1 MKYRHSF
8 HAGNFADV
16 HKHVTLLALIAALQ
30 RKDKGFLYLETHA
43 GRGLYDLHS
52 ADTHQ
57 GAEARLG
64 IGALQAAHGG
74 SAPSD
79 SPQVSAYL
87 EALERAR
94 GNCNRPEAYAGSPVL
109 AALALRAQDRG
120 VCCEIQA
127 AECRALERAL
137 NIYPRMRCEC
147 VDGYQALGAHLPPPE
162 RRALVLID
170 PPYEE
175 QADDL
180 QRAGDGIGKALARLA
195 NAVVALWYPIK
206 DDRDLAPWLARM
218 AAQLPV
224 PALVAELWLHPR
236 DARVGLNGSGLL
248 IVNPPYQ
255 LDVEMA
261 KWLPALGGALGATR
275 QGGTQV
281 RWIAH
286 EQH

>member
-1 MKYRHSF
+1 MKYHHSF

-43 GRGLYDLHS
+43 GRGLYDLTS
-52 ADTHQ
+52 PDTHQ
-57 GAEARLG
+57 GAEAKLG
-64 IGALQAAHGG
+64 IGMLRDATVT
-74 SAPSD
+74 
-79 SPQVSAYL
+79 SPAIIHYL
-87 EALERAR
+87 ETLERAR
-94 GNCNRPEAYAGSPVL
+94 TNAALPTAYPGSPVV

-120 VCCEIQA
+120 LCCEIQA

-147 VDGYQALGAHLPPPE
+147 VDGYQALKAHLPPGE
-162 RRALVLID
+162 RRALVFID

-180 QRAGDGIGKALARLA
+180 AHAINAIGTVLARLA

-206 DDRDLAPWLARM
+206 DESGLHPALAR
-218 AAQLPV
+218 AAETLAV
-224 PALVAELWLHPR
+224 PALISELWVHPR

-255 LDVEMA
+255 LDLEMQQ
-261 KWLPALGGALGATR
+261 WLPELGAALGAAR
-275 QGGTQV
+275 QGGTLV

>member
-1 MKYRHSF
+1 MKYHHSF

-16 HKHVTLLALIAALQ
+16 HKHVTLLALNAALQ

-43 GRGLYDLHS
+43 GRGLYDLTS
-52 ADTHQ
+52 PDTHQ
-57 GAEARLG
+57 GAEAKLG
-64 IGALQAAHGG
+64 IGMLRDATVT
-74 SAPSD
+74 
-79 SPQVSAYL
+79 SPAIIHYL

-94 GNCNRPEAYAGSPVL
+94 TNAALPTAYPGSPVV

-120 VCCEIQA
+120 LCCEIQA

-147 VDGYQALGAHLPPPE
+147 VDGYQALKAHLPPGE
-162 RRALVLID
+162 RRALVFID

-180 QRAGDGIGKALARLA
+180 AHAINAIGTVLARLA

-206 DDRDLAPWLARM
+206 DEPGLHPALAR
-218 AAQLPV
+218 AAETLAV
-224 PALVAELWLHPR
+224 PALISELWVHPR

-255 LDVEMA
+255 LDLEMQQ
-261 KWLPALGGALGATR
+261 WLPELGAALGAAR
-275 QGGTQV
+275 QGGTLV

>member
-64 IGALQAAHGG
+64 IGALQGAAC
-74 SAPSD
+74 D
-79 SPQVSAYL
+79 SPQVNVYL
-87 EALERAR
+87 EALARAR
-94 GNCNRPEAYAGSPVL
+94 SNCHAPEAYAGSPVL

-120 VCCEIQA
+120 ICCEIQA

-147 VDGYQALGAHLPPPE
+147 VDGYQALGAHLPPAE

-180 QRAGDGIGKALARLA
+180 QRAGDGIGKALSRLA

-248 IVNPPYQ
+248 IANPPYQ

-261 KWLPALGGALGATR
+261 KWLPALGAALGASR

>member
-1 MKYRHSF
+1 VKYRHGF

-16 HKHVTLLALIAALQ
+16 HKHVTLLSLIAAVQ

-43 GRGLYDLHS
+43 GRGLYDLGS
-52 ADTHQ
+52 AATHQ

-64 IGALQAAHGG
+64 IGVLEK
-74 SAPSD
+74 APGAN
-79 SPQVSAYL
+79 PQISAYL
-87 EALERAR
+87 DAVAR
-94 GNCNRPEAYAGSPVL
+94 LRPPSPEEPPHYAGSPLL
-109 AALALRAQDRG
+109 AAQALRTQDRG
-120 VCCEIQA
+120 WCFEIQA

-137 NIYPRMRCEC
+137 QPFPRMRCEC
-147 VDGYQALGAHLPPPE
+147 TDGYRGLAAHFPPAE
-162 RRALVLID
+162 RRALLFID

-175 QADDL
+175 QGDDL
-180 QRAGDGIGKALARLA
+180 VRAIAAIDSALKRLA

-206 DDRDLAPWLARM
+206 DEAGLAPWLTSLADR
-218 AAQLPV
+218 LSV

-248 IVNPPYQ
+248 LINPPWQ
-255 LDVEMA
+255 LDVEMQQ
-261 KWLPALGGALGATR
+261 WLPELGAALGAAR
-275 QGGTQV
+275 QGGTLV

>member
-30 RKDKGFLYLETHA
+30 RKEKGFYYLETHA
-43 GRGLYDLHS
+43 GRGRYDLLG

-64 IGALQAAHGG
+64 IGLL
-74 SAPSD
+74 SD
-79 SPQVSAYL
+79 TKCESPQITAYL
-87 EALERAR
+87 ALLERAR
-94 GNCNRPEAYAGSPVL
+94 ADCGAGGIYAGSPVL
-109 AALALRAQDRG
+109 AALTLRPQDRG
-120 VCCEIQA
+120 LCCELQA
-127 AECRALERAL
+127 AECRALERAITL
-137 NIYPRMRCEC
+137 YPRMRCEC
-147 VDGYQALGAHLPPPE
+147 GDGYRSLEAHLPPAE
-162 RRALVLID
+162 RRALLFLD

-175 QADDL
+175 QGVEL
-180 QRAGDGIGKALARLA
+180 TRAVAAIGQALSRLA
-195 NAVVALWYPIK
+195 NAVIALWYPIK
-206 DDRDLAPWLARM
+206 DDRELNPWLTRTGQSLA
-218 AAQLPV
+218 V
-224 PALVAELWLHPR
+224 PALLAELWIYPR

-255 LDVEMA
+255 LDLEMA
-261 KWLPALGGALGATR
+261 QWLPELGAALGATR

>member
-43 GRGLYDLHS
+43 GRGRYDLDS
-52 ADTHQ
+52 GDTHQ

-64 IGALQAAHGG
+64 IGMLQQAQCL
-74 SAPSD
+74 
-79 SPQVSAYL
+79 SPQITAYL
-87 EALERAR
+87 LKLERAR
-94 GNCNRPEAYAGSPVL
+94 TDCGLGQTYPGSPVL

-120 VCCEIQA
+120 LCCEIQA

-137 NIYPRMRCEC
+137 NIYSRMRCEC
-147 VDGYQALGAHLPPPE
+147 VDGYRGLTAHLPPPE
-162 RRALVLID
+162 RRALVFID

-175 QADDL
+175 QTGDL
-180 QRAGDGIGKALARLA
+180 ARAIEAIGTVLSRLA
-195 NAVVALWYPIK
+195 NAVIELWYPIK
-206 DDRDLAPWLARM
+206 DDRELSPWLAR
-218 AAQLPV
+218 AAELLPV
-224 PALVAELWLHPR
+224 PALISELWLHPR
-236 DARVGLNGSGLL
+236 DSRVGLNGSGLL

-255 LDVEMA
+255 LDLEMQQ
-261 KWLPALGGALGATR
+261 WLPELGVALGTTR
-275 QGGTQV
+275 QGGTMV
-281 RWIAH
+281 KWIAH

>member
-30 RKDKGFLYLETHA
+30 RKDKGFFYLETHA
-43 GRGLYDLHS
+43 GRGLYDLAD
-52 ADTHQ
+52 ADTHH
-57 GAEARLG
+57 GAEARAG
-64 IGALQAAHGG
+64 IGLLQAAR
-74 SAPSD
+74 PT
-79 SPQVSAYL
+79 SPLLKDYL
-87 EALERAR
+87 SALERAR
-94 GNCNRPEAYAGSPVL
+94 SNAAAATNYPGSPVL
-109 AALALRAQDRG
+109 SGLMLRTQDRG
-120 VCCEIQA
+120 LCCEIQA

-137 NIYPRMRCEC
+137 TPYPHMRCEC
-147 VDGYQALGAHLPPPE
+147 TDGYRALKAQLPPKE

-175 QADDL
+175 QTDDL
-180 QRAGDGIGKALARLA
+180 TRALGAVTEALSRLA

-206 DDRDLAPWLARM
+206 DERELNPHLAR
-218 AAQLPV
+218 AAEQLPV
-224 PALVAELWLHPR
+224 PALICELWVHPR
-236 DARVGLNGSGLL
+236 DARVGLNGSGML

-255 LDVEMA
+255 LDLEMEQ
-261 KWLPALGGALGATR
+261 WLPELGAALGAER
-275 QGGTQV
+275 QGGTLL

>member
-30 RKDKGFLYLETHA
+30 RKNKGFLYLETHA

-64 IGALQAAHGG
+64 IGALRTANCE
-74 SAPSD
+74 
-79 SPQVSAYL
+79 SPQITAYL
-87 EALERAR
+87 DALDRACANSNSP
-94 GNCNRPEAYAGSPVL
+94 GAYAGSPVL
-109 AALALRAQDRG
+109 AALSLRAQDRG
-120 VCCEIQA
+120 ICCEIQA

-137 NIYPRMRCEC
+137 NIYARMRCEC
-147 VDGYQALGAHLPPPE
+147 VDGYQALGAHLPPVE

-180 QRAGDGIGKALARLA
+180 QRAGDGIAKALARLA
-195 NAVVALWYPIK
+195 NAVVVLWYPIK
-206 DDRDLAPWLARM
+206 DDRDLAPWLSRM
-218 AAQLPV
+218 AAQLRV

-248 IVNPPYQ
+248 IANPPYQ
-255 LDVEMA
+255 LDVELA
-261 KWLPALGGALGATR
+261 QWLPELGAALGATR
-275 QGGTQV
+275 QGGTSV

>member
-64 IGALQAAHGG
+64 IGALQAAH
-74 SAPSD
+74 SD
-79 SPQVSAYL
+79 SLQINAYL
-87 EALERAR
+87 EALARAR
-94 GNCNRPEAYAGSPVL
+94 SNCNAPEAYAGSPVL
-109 AALALRAQDRG
+109 TALSLRAQDRG
-120 VCCEIQA
+120 ICCEIQA

-147 VDGYQALGAHLPPPE
+147 VDGYQALGAHLPPAE

-195 NAVVALWYPIK
+195 NGVVALWYPIK

-248 IVNPPYQ
+248 IANPPYQ

-261 KWLPALGGALGATR
+261 KWLPALGAALGATR
-275 QGGTQV
+275 QGGTTV